1 MFSSPQAGARINVK
15 ERGAIWNKYTDGV
28 ISRVQ
33 TMRLDPN
40 NKKQRHAPNPLKIF
54 FCRIEYD
61 AVEQA
66 CLLHRSICR
75 QSPRII
81 MRAVNRRIA
90 AVVMAIH
97 RIGARAACLNLKD
110 EGTATTPET
119 QIARKHSRRPHRQ
132 EFPRIP
138 SAPRRPEEPQ
148 VYI

>member
-1 MFSSPQAGARINVK
+1 VK
-15 ERGAIWNKYTDGV
+15 ERGVIWNKYTDGV

-75 QSPRII
+75 QSPLII
-81 MRAVNRRIA
+81 MRAVNSSSSDGDSS
-90 AVVMAIH
+90 H
-97 RIGARAACLNLKD
+97 WSSGSLLEP
-110 EGTATTPET
+110 EG
-119 QIARKHSRRPHRQ
+119 
-132 EFPRIP
+132 
-138 SAPRRPEEPQ
+138 
-148 VYI
+148 